1 MDISEVIVVYDQV
14 RKKQDALKED
24 SVRQEFHAN
33 FSDLGSS
40 HEIT

>member
-1 MDISEVIVVYDQV
+1 MDLSEVIVLCDQV
-14 RKKQDALKED
+14 RKKQGALKED
-24 SVRQEFHAN
+24 SVKREFHSH